1 MTPRRSLSVSTS
13 STSAGWWFKT
23 VQLDLE
29 AKHQIVRGRTS
40 PIRIHQ
46 IRRRRFL
53 TGVRGPAAWCRLALS
68 AGEQT

>member
-1 MTPRRSLSVSTS
+1 MRQAVLRVLPRQAPGMTLADALATVLPLLPQALFLEGAA
-13 STSAGWWFKT
+13 AGWWFKT

-46 IRRRRFL
+46 I
-53 TGVRGPAAWCRLALS
+53 
-68 AGEQT
+68 